1 MANSNITKNAL
12 AAALK
17 ELMNEIPFEKIN
29 ISQIS
34 EKCHMNRKSFYYHF
48 KDKYDLMNWIFDTE
62 FFAVTKNYSDEQT
75 YEERFLYIKEICCY
89 FYENRIFYRN
99 ALQFRGQNSF
109 VEHFREYI
117 QPVMKERILFY
128 LEEAEHGEI
137 DEFALDFLT
146 DAIVCAFERWLTDKN
161 CMQPEQLVAKFEKL
175 IMITARLVLNEV
187 EKLNTAE
194 ANF

>member
-1 MANSNITKNAL
+1 
-12 AAALK
+12 
-17 ELMNEIPFEKIN
+17 
-29 ISQIS
+29 
-34 EKCHMNRKSFYYHF
+34 
-48 KDKYDLMNWIFDTE
+48 
-62 FFAVTKNYSDEQT
+62 
-75 YEERFLYIKEICCY
+75 
-89 FYENRIFYRN
+89 
-99 ALQFRGQNSF
+99 
-109 VEHFREYI
+109 
-117 QPVMKERILFY
+117 MKERILFY